1 MKKLISII
9 LCIAALSVFAACNNG
24 NTDTDETK
32 KPADQTTQAESTDSA
47 TNVTNGTEGS
57 ETNAET
63 DAETD
68 AQTEPELTPQELIAN
83 ALSKRDA
90 YSSYKYDA
98 NIVMSVFGEE
108 MKVLGTEMFINK
120 NGSISYATYSVDE
133 GGEQSD
139 GTFYRDGVIYTTVNY
154 EECCGKLST
163 KEFLDYFKKS
173 SAMMEISS
181 LLQSC
186 TEFTAE
192 KGENGTLTVK
202 SSEMDF
208 TSLSEIMGIDN
219 SDIAGMDMQVD
230 GSVAVTIDANGDAVS
245 EVFDITFKMGQA
257 GITVEMPVKITST
270 LSQINSLTSI
280 TFDEKKLKDYE
291 PIQEIGAFM
300 ELCDISDACYEITGN
315 CLIEYKLD
323 VEQMG
328 AHEQKINVRFD
339 YDEEKLCDIIDIQI
353 KEKFTVGTDSVTS
366 DKSVFLSPESSY
378 ITENGVKTDVEYDN
392 DASDEIMSVYTEYV
406 FGYPEVAQNIK
417 ITSKDGGKL
426 YTFDIDKNNE
436 TNVYI
441 FLNNLTKRSFDG
453 DIGVDDIT
461 DKKVDYMKGEILVD
475 ADGNVVYYKNSAKI
489 EITADGVTRTVI
501 YETKVSPAATIVA

>member
-1 MKKLISII
+1 
-9 LCIAALSVFAACNNG
+9 
-24 NTDTDETK
+24 
-32 KPADQTTQAESTDSA
+32 
-47 TNVTNGTEGS
+47 
-57 ETNAET
+57 
-63 DAETD
+63 
-68 AQTEPELTPQELIAN
+68 
-83 ALSKRDA
+83 
-90 YSSYKYDA
+90 
-98 NIVMSVFGEE
+98 
-108 MKVLGTEMFINK
+108 
-120 NGSISYATYSVDE
+120 
-133 GGEQSD
+133 
-139 GTFYRDGVIYTTVNY
+139 
-154 EECCGKLST
+154 
-163 KEFLDYFKKS
+163 
-173 SAMMEISS
+173 
-181 LLQSC
+181 
-186 TEFTAE
+186 
-192 KGENGTLTVK
+192 
-202 SSEMDF
+202 
-208 TSLSEIMGIDN
+208 
-219 SDIAGMDMQVD
+219 MDMQVD

-328 AHEQKINVRFD
+328 SHEQKANVRFD

-353 KEKFTVGTDSVTS
+353 KEKFTVGSDSITT

-406 FGYPEVAQNIK
+406 FGYPEIAQNVK

-426 YTFDIDKNNE
+426 YTFDVKKNNE
-436 TNVYI
+436 TNVHI
-441 FLNNLTKRSFDG
+441 FLNALTKRSFDG
-453 DIGVDDIT
+453 DISVDDIT

>member
-32 KPADQTTQAESTDSA
+32 KPADQTSQAESTDSA
-47 TNVTNGTEGS
+47 TNVTNGTEGF
-57 ETNAET
+57 ETDAET
-63 DAETD
+63 DAQTD
-68 AQTEPELTPQELIAN
+68 AQTEPELTPQDLIVN

-98 NIVMSVFGEE
+98 NIVMSIFGEE
-108 MKVLGTEMFINK
+108 MKMLGTEMFINK
-120 NGSISYATYSVDE
+120 NGNISYASYSVDE
-133 GGEQSD
+133 DGEQSD

-163 KEFLDYFKKS
+163 KEFLDDFKKS

-202 SSEMDF
+202 SSKMDF
-208 TSLSEIMGIDN
+208 ASLSEIMGIDN
-219 SDIAGMDMQVD
+219 SDIAGMDMQVN

-270 LSQINSLTSI
+270 LSQINSLASI
-280 TFDEKKLKDYE
+280 TFDENELKDYE

-300 ELCDISDACYEITGN
+300 ELCDISDACYEITGD
-315 CLIEYKLD
+315 CLIEYKLQVD
-323 VEQMG
+323 QMG
-328 AHEQKINVRFD
+328 THEQTVNVKFD
-339 YDEEKLCDIIDIQI
+339 YDEEELCDIIDLQI
-353 KEKFTVGTDSVTS
+353 KEKFTVGTDSITA
-366 DKSVFLSPESSY
+366 DKSVFMSPEGSY
-378 ITENGVKTDVEYDN
+378 ITENGVKTDVEYDE
-392 DASDEIMSVYTEYV
+392 DAAAEFTNLYTEYV
-406 FGYPEVAQNIK
+406 YGYPKIAQNVK
-417 ITSKDGGKL
+417 ITSEDGGKL
-426 YTFDIDKNNE
+426 YTFDIKKNNE

-441 FLNNLTKRSFDG
+441 FLDALTKRSFEG

-489 EITADGVTRTVI
+489 EITADDVTRTVI
-501 YETKVSPAATIVA
+501 YETKVSAPAATIA